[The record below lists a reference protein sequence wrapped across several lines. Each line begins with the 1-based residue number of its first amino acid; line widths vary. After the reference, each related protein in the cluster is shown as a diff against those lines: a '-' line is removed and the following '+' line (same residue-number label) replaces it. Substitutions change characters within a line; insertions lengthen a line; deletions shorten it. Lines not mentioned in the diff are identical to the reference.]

1 MTERERK
8 MEWTEGRKD
17 ELSRLYGTMTGPELA
32 ERLGTT
38 ARSVYVAANR
48 LGLHKRQP
56 RRIELTE
63 DRELWLKLNF
73 PHMSNRICA
82 LILGISERS
91 VNRLA
96 KRLGLRKT
104 ERFME
109 ECRAHTA
116 RKAKE
121 SHLRNGTYPPKGVY
135 NANLQKGGPYRFRPG
150 HAPLRGQRE

>member
-1 MTERERK
+1 
-8 MEWTEGRKD
+8 MEWTGGRKD

-48 LGLHKRQP
+48 LGLHKGP
-56 RRIELTE
+56 RPRIELTE

-135 NANLQKGGPYRFRPG
+135 NANLQKGEPYRFRPG